1 MTLLRGM
8 LRVFPNKEITVPA
21 LRVDL
26 FAGRTLEQKRA
37 LAVALTEACVKALGV
52 SPSSVD
58 IIFNDVERHDWA
70 TAGKLWSDDAKPAS
84 PSST

>member
-1 MTLLRGM
+1 M
-8 LRVFPNKEITVPA
+8 LRAFPNKEITVPA

-70 TAGKLWSDDAKPAS
+70 TAGKLWSDDAEPAS
-84 PSST
+84 PPST

>member
-1 MTLLRGM
+1 M
-8 LRVFPNKEITVPA
+8 PA

-70 TAGKLWSDDAKPAS
+70 TAGKLWSDDAKPAAPPS
-84 PSST
+84 P

>member
-1 MTLLRGM
+1 M
-8 LRVFPNKEITVPA
+8 PS

-26 FAGRTLEQKRA
+26 FAGRTIEQKRA

-52 SPSSVD
+52 APASVD

-70 TAGKLWSDDAKPAS
+70 TAGALWSDQPKPSATPGS
-84 PSST
+84 